1 MRKTLSLVLAA
12 AMLST
17 TIAACGSSNNTAT
30 TTAAAAETTAAA
42 ETSAAA
48 ETTAAAGETADASA
62 AQDFAG
68 QTLTISTFSFNAE
81 LLQKNIYDPFMEQ
94 TGAKLVVETGKNAER
109 VTKIEE
115 SPENYDVVVI
125 SDSFAAQLG
134 NDGILGS
141 IDRSKIANLDSIYD
155 VAKAPMGEE
164 YGPAYTFNRLGIV
177 YDPSMIDVE
186 IKSFADLWNPELKDC
201 IAVPDITTT
210 SGVLFYY
217 ATAAAFGLTPGQ
229 DDDAIFAKL
238 EELKP
243 NVVKTWTSANDTI
256 TMLNQGEASVAA
268 LLDYSYTTAKQ
279 ANPDYVWVSPSEGN
293 FACFNMLNITK
304 DCKNKE
310 LAEAFINFYLSKDVQ
325 LADAIDG
332 VDAPVNTEVEL
343 TEEQAANFTYGQ
355 EMVDSLVLPDWSLIT
370 EKKADWINRWN
381 ELFSVQ

>member
-81 LLQKNIYDPFMEQ
+81 LLQKNVYDPFMEQ
-94 TGAKLVVETGKNAER
+94 TGAKIVVETGKNAER

-115 SPENYDVVVI
+115 SPENYDVVI
-125 SDSFAAQLG
+125 IGDSFAAQLA
-134 NDGILGS
+134 NDGILAN

-155 VAKAPMGEE
+155 VAKGPMGDE

-210 SGVLFYY
+210 SGMLFYY

-279 ANPDYVWVSPSEGN
+279 ANPDYVCVNPSEGN
-293 FACFNMLNITK
+293 FAVFNMLNITK
-304 DCKNKE
+304 GCKNKD
-310 LAEAFINFYLSKDVQ
+310 LAEAFIDFYLSKDVQ
-325 LADAIDG
+325 QAEALDG
-332 VDAPVNTEVEL
+332 VDSPVNPEVEL

-355 EMVDSLVLPDWSLIT
+355 EMVDSLILPDWSLIT

>member
-42 ETSAAA
+42 ETSAA

-81 LLQKNIYDPFMEQ
+81 LLQKNVYDPFMEQ

-134 NDGILGS
+134 NDGILGN

-268 LLDYSYTTAKQ
+268 LLDYSYTAAKQ
-279 ANPDYVWVSPSEGN
+279 ANPDYVCVSPSEGN

-325 LADAIDG
+325 LADALDG

>member
-30 TTAAAAETTAAA
+30 TTAATAETTAAA
-42 ETSAAA
+42 ETSAA

-81 LLQKNIYDPFMEQ
+81 ILQKNIYDPFMEQ

-134 NDGILGS
+134 NDGILGN

-155 VAKAPMGEE
+155 AAKAPMGEE

-325 LADAIDG
+325 LADALDG

>member
-48 ETTAAAGETADASA
+48 ETTAAA
-62 AQDFAG
+62 QDFAG

-81 LLQKNIYDPFMEQ
+81 LLQKNVYDPFMEQ
-94 TGAKLVVETGKNAER
+94 TGAKIVVETGKNAER

-115 SPENYDVVVI
+115 SPENYDVVI
-125 SDSFAAQLG
+125 IGDSFAAQLA
-134 NDGILGS
+134 NDGILEN

-210 SGVLFYY
+210 SGMLFYY

-279 ANPDYVWVSPSEGN
+279 ANPDYVWVNPSEGN
-293 FACFNMLNITK
+293 FAGFNMLNITK
-304 DCKNKE
+304 GCKNKE
-310 LAEAFINFYLSKDVQ
+310 LAEAFIDFYLSKDVQ
-325 LADAIDG
+325 QAEALDG
-332 VDAPVNTEVEL
+332 VDSPVNTEVEL

-355 EMVDSLVLPDWSLIT
+355 EMVDSLILPDWSLIT

>member
-42 ETSAAA
+42 ETSAA

-134 NDGILGS
+134 NDGILGN

-155 VAKAPMGEE
+155 AAKAPMGEE

-217 ATAAAFGLTPGQ
+217 APAAAFGLTPGQ

-325 LADAIDG
+325 LADALDG

>member
-30 TTAAAAETTAAA
+30 TTAAAAETT
-42 ETSAAA
+42 AA

-134 NDGILGS
+134 NDGVLGN

-304 DCKNKE
+304 GCKNKE

-325 LADAIDG
+325 QADALDG

-355 EMVDSLVLPDWSLIT
+355 EMVDSLILPDWSLIT